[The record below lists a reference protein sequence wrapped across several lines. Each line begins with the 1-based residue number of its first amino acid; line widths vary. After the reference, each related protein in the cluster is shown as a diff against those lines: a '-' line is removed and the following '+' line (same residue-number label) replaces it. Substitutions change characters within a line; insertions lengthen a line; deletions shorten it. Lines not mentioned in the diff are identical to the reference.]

1 MNGAKPLRI
10 KFDKV
15 NGLIRVYGG
24 TIYLVLFSSGKNDAI
39 YNSIRNLISQKRG
52 TNYLYF
58 WQLCKNQS
66 WFVCFF
72 FTSRKKLSLHDV
84 IIPYK
89 SDFKKN

>member
-10 KFDKV
+10 KFDKI

-24 TIYLVLFSSGKNDAI
+24 TTYLVLFGSGKNDAI

-52 TNYLYF
+52 SNYLYF
-58 WQLCKNQS
+58 WQLSKNQS
-66 WFVCFF
+66 WFICFL
-72 FTSRKKLSLHDV
+72 FTGRKKLSLHDV

-89 SDFKKN
+89 SDFKNN